1 MGMTLSAPA
10 APPGRADIWIV
21 IAAFNEGTMI
31 GEVVRSVKVRGYP
44 VVVVDD
50 GSHDSTA
57 EVALHAGAH
66 VVVHP
71 INLGQG
77 AALQTGIKY
86 AVHNDAHVVVTFDAD
101 GQHAADEIERMTDAL
116 ATHNVDFALGSRFIG
131 QAVGIPKLRV
141 LTLKAA
147 ALFTWIT
154 TGVRLTDA
162 HNGFR
167 AITRDAA
174 TRLEIYQNRMAHA
187 SEIVSQIAKHKMRVV
202 EVPVTITYTDYS
214 LRKGQKLSNSVRI
227 LIDLF
232 LGRIS
237 R

>member
-1 MGMTLSAPA
+1 MTISASA
-10 APPGRADIWIV
+10 APPDRADIWIV

-31 GEVVRSVKVRGYP
+31 GDVVRSVKVLGYP

-50 GSHDSTA
+50 GSRDSTA
-57 EVALHAGAH
+57 DVALHAGAH

-77 AALQTGIKY
+77 AALQTGIQY
-86 AVHNDAHVVVTFDAD
+86 AVHNDARIVVTFDAD

-116 ATHNVDFALGSRFIG
+116 SSHNVDFALGSRFIG

-167 AITRDAA
+167 AMTRDAA

-187 SEIVSQIAKHKMRVV
+187 SEIVSYIAKHKMRVV

>member
-1 MGMTLSAPA
+1 M
-10 APPGRADIWIV
+10 

-31 GEVVRSVKVRGYP
+31 GDVVRSVKVLGYP

-50 GSHDSTA
+50 GSRDSTA
-57 EVALHAGAH
+57 DVALHAGAH

-77 AALQTGIKY
+77 AALQTGIQY
-86 AVHNDAHVVVTFDAD
+86 AVHNDARIVVTFDAD

-116 ATHNVDFALGSRFIG
+116 SSHNVDFALGSRFIG

-167 AITRDAA
+167 AMTRDAA

-187 SEIVSQIAKHKMRVV
+187 SEIVSYIAKHKMRVV

>member
-1 MGMTLSAPA
+1 MGMTLSTDASAPD
-10 APPGRADIWIV
+10 RADIWIV

-31 GEVVRSVKVRGYP
+31 ASVVQSVKQRGYP
-44 VVVVDD
+44 VVVVND
-50 GSHDSTA
+50 GSRDNTGD
-57 EVALHAGAH
+57 VALSAGAH
-66 VVVHP
+66 VVSHP

-86 AVHNDAHVVVTFDAD
+86 AVRQGAQIIVTFDAD
-101 GQHAADEIERMTDAL
+101 GQHAADEIEHMTGAL
-116 ATHNVDFALGSRFIG
+116 LKHNVDIVLGSRFIG
-131 QAVGIPKLRV
+131 QAVGIPKSRV

-147 ALFTWIT
+147 AMFTWIT

-167 AITRDAA
+167 AMTRDAA
-174 TRLEIYQNRMAHA
+174 THLNIYQNRMAHA
-187 SEIVSQIAKHKMRVV
+187 SEIVSYIAKHKLRVT

>member
-1 MGMTLSAPA
+1 MTISASA

-31 GEVVRSVKVRGYP
+31 GDVVRSVKVLGYP
-44 VVVVDD
+44 VVVIDD
-50 GSHDSTA
+50 GSRDSTA
-57 EVALHAGAH
+57 DVALHAGAH

-86 AVHNDAHVVVTFDAD
+86 AVNNDARIVVTFDAD

-116 ATHNVDFALGSRFIG
+116 STHNVDFALGSRFIG

-167 AITRDAA
+167 AMTRDAA

-187 SEIVSQIAKHKMRVV
+187 SEIVSYIAKHKMRVV

>member
-1 MGMTLSAPA
+1 MGLKISTDA
-10 APPGRADIWIV
+10 APSNRADIWIV

-31 GEVVRSVKVRGYP
+31 SDVVQSVKQRGYP

-50 GSHDSTA
+50 GSGDTTGN
-57 EVALHAGAH
+57 VALEAGAH
-66 VVVHP
+66 VVSHP

-77 AALQTGIKY
+77 AALLTGIKY
-86 AVHNDAHVVVTFDAD
+86 AVRSGARIIVTFDAD
-101 GQHAADEIERMTDAL
+101 GQHAADEIERVTDAL
-116 ATHNVDFALGSRFIG
+116 LEHNVDFALGSRFIG

-147 ALFTWIT
+147 AMFTWIT

-167 AITRDAA
+167 AMTRDAA

-187 SEIVSQIAKHKMRVV
+187 SEIVSYIAKHKLRVS

-227 LIDLF
+227 LVDLF